1 MRWLA
6 LAGMFGCLC
15 FPSGLA
21 NVLMS
26 ILNMKNDTSR
36 THAQSQEDCK
46 SPLIV
51 AVHKHNADEIRRLI
65 SAGIDLNDGSCGE
78 TALIDL
84 NDGSC
89 GETALTESIALG
101 LTPIA
106 KQLLLAGA
114 NPSLS
119 DSRAVSPLM
128 YAGFYGNEELAAL
141 LLSRGAKV
149 NDVDLDGYSALMVAA
164 YHGSDGRIVA
174 LLLRA
179 GANVNLRNK
188 RGGTALTSAAFSGD
202 EIAVQELVAAGA
214 DLSANNDESTALS
227 LAKNREVGRKPSH
240 DRIVSFLTH
249 VIASQGH

>member
-65 SAGIDLNDGSCGE
+65 SAG
-78 TALIDL
+78 IDL